1 MTLTARFSAIFLA
14 ALGLA
19 LGIFSTAL
27 YLSARAYLDRRVH
40 ERLDAALA
48 ILAAAAEIHPGG
60 VEWEPG
66 ERALWLGRESGADR
80 LRWLV
85 LNNQGKAIDRSPN
98 LDEDDTL
105 ADRLGRAV
113 GPVGD
118 DEGRDREADANRGGG
133 RDRDRDRDHG
143 HGHSRDV
150 GRIADRD
157 GADWRVARR
166 VLRPGAIPDGRA
178 MSTTTD
184 EPGQAQGLMPYL
196 VLVAAAPLGPT
207 EATLATLGGMLVAL
221 SAAIWLAAAGLCRWL
236 SRRALAPLARLVASA
251 RGLDAADPG
260 WSLALAGTGDELD
273 DLGRAFNDLLA
284 RLHVAFERQRRF
296 SGDAS
301 HQLRTPLT
309 VLIGQLQ
316 VALRHERSGDEY
328 RRALGSALG
337 RAEQL
342 ARIVEAL
349 LFLSRA
355 ETESAIPGVEP
366 IELEHWVSE
375 HLGGRAAPEGAAT
388 PVRFEPSGDELG
400 IRAHPALLG
409 QLLDN
414 LLDNAAKYGR
424 AGGAGGDVVVATR
437 RDGESA
443 VLSVI
448 DRGPGIAPEDLPH
461 LFEPFY
467 RSAQA
472 RRQGATGVGLGL
484 AIVRRIA
491 TASGGSVA
499 VRSAPGAGATFEVRF
514 PIAPAGS
521 AEGGSRSAEV
531 DPRPMAGVESSV

>member
-19 LGIFSTAL
+19 LGVFSTAL
-27 YLSARAYLDRRVH
+27 YLSARVYLDRRVH

-48 ILAAAAEIHPGG
+48 ILAAAAEVHAGG
-60 VEWEPG
+60 IEWEPG
-66 ERALWLGRESGADR
+66 QRSLRLGQESGADR

-85 LNNQGKAIDRSPN
+85 LNDRGKVIDRSAN
-98 LDEDDTL
+98 LDEDEAL
-105 ADRLGRAV
+105 ADGMVRAA
-113 GPVGD
+113 GPVV
-118 DEGRDREADANRGGG
+118 GRDRVRVGEHERERERGRHHG
-133 RDRDRDRDHG
+133 RDA
-143 HGHSRDV
+143 
-150 GRIADRD
+150 GRIADQQGGR
-157 GADWRVARR
+157 WRVARR
-166 VLRPGAIPDGRA
+166 VLQPENGPDGQA
-178 MSTTTD
+178 MARKPD
-184 EPGQAQGLMPYL
+184 EPGESEEFAPYL
-196 VLVAAAPLGPT
+196 VLVAVAPLGPN

-221 SAAIWLAAAGLCRWL
+221 SAAIWLAAAWLCRWL
-236 SRRALAPLARLVASA
+236 SRRALAPLAHLVASA

-273 DLGRAFNDLLA
+273 DLGRAFNDLLG

-316 VALRHERSGDEY
+316 VALRYERSGDEY
-328 RRALGSALG
+328 RRALASALG

-366 IELEHWVSE
+366 IELERWVAE
-375 HLGGRAAPEGAAT
+375 HLDGRAATDGAAP
-388 PVRFEPSGDELG
+388 PVRFEPSGEELG

-424 AGGAGGDVVVATR
+424 AAGAGAGIVVATR
-437 RDGESA
+437 RDGDSA
-443 VLSVI
+443 VLCVS

-461 LFEPFY
+461 LFDPFY

-472 RRQGATGVGLGL
+472 RRQGAAGVGLGL

-499 VRSAPGAGATFEVRF
+499 VHSAPGAGATFEVRF
-514 PIAPAGS
+514 PIAPAGPG
-521 AEGGSRSAEV
+521 EGDTAEV
-531 DPRPMAGVESSV
+531 DPRPIAGVESSE

>member
-1 MTLTARFSAIFLA
+1 MTLTARFSALFLA

-19 LGIFSTAL
+19 LGVFSTAL
-27 YLSARAYLDRRVH
+27 YLSARVYLDRRVH

-48 ILAAAAEIHPGG
+48 ILAAAAEVHAGG
-60 VEWEPG
+60 VEWEPS

-85 LNNQGKAIDRSPN
+85 LNDRGKAIDRSPN
-98 LDEDDTL
+98 LDEDEAL
-105 ADRLGRAV
+105 ADRMARTV

-118 DEGRDREADANRGGG
+118 RDRGFARNR
-133 RDRDRDRDHG
+133 H
-143 HGHSRDV
+143 HSRDA
-150 GRIADRD
+150 GRIADCN
-157 GADWRVARR
+157 GGDWQVARR
-166 VLRPGAIPDGRA
+166 MLRPDEAPDSP
-178 MSTTTD
+178 MSVMRPD
-184 EPGQAQGLMPYL
+184 EPHRPEGFAPYL

-207 EATLATLGGMLVAL
+207 QATLATLGEMLVAL
-221 SAAIWLAAAGLCRWL
+221 SASIWLAAAGLCRWL
-236 SRRALAPLARLVASA
+236 SRRALAPLASMVASA

-260 WSLALAGTGDELD
+260 WSLVLAGTGDELD

-328 RRALGSALG
+328 RRALASALG

-342 ARIVEAL
+342 ARIAEAL

-355 ETESAIPGVEP
+355 ETESAIPGIEP
-366 IELEHWVSE
+366 IELERWVVE
-375 HLGGRAAPEGAAT
+375 HLNERAAPDGASS
-388 PVRFEPSGDELG
+388 PVRFEPSGEELG

-424 AGGAGGDVVVATR
+424 AAGAGAGAGIVVATR
-437 RDGESA
+437 RDGDSA
-443 VLSVI
+443 VLSVS

-472 RRQGATGVGLGL
+472 RRQGTVGVGLGL

-491 TASGGSVA
+491 TASGGSVG

-514 PIAPAGS
+514 PIAPAGAGEDGTSS
-521 AEGGSRSAEV
+521 AKV
-531 DPRPMAGVESSV
+531 DPRPIAGVQ